1 MKGGGRVL
9 TGQVSFFDRTANID
23 ELVHVLPRLA
33 AVVKVMEI
41 TAQVGLAANHT
52 YKDFSVR
59 RPKAQT
65 AFAWLCSHSPAYIGV
80 AISVENLELITLLT
94 ARSRPP

>member
-9 TGQVSFFDRTANID
+9 TGHVSFFDRTANID
-23 ELVHVLPRLA
+23 A

-59 RPKAQT
+59 RPKVQA
-65 AFAWLCSHSPAYIGV
+65 
-80 AISVENLELITLLT
+80 TL
-94 ARSRPP
+94 A